1 MKGSPEILLS
11 KEGTTQGDPLAM
23 LMYGIGMLPLNKEL
37 SEILI
42 LAIQIWYADDSGCVG
57 RLKEIRKWFDL
68 LMEKGLKYGYFPEPS
83 KCVLIIKE
91 GFEDL
96 AREYFGHLGV
106 EIVYASRYLGGF
118 IGREGEVRKF
128 IEAKVEM
135 WKRCLNLMSKA
146 ATKYPQAVYGAFT
159 KSLQSEWTFLQRVVS
174 GFDDVYRIL
183 KVEMQCSL
191 IPALFGREIHDRD
204 RFV

>member
-68 LMEKGLKYGYFPEPS
+68 LMEKGPNCGYFPEPFNVILQQNILGIWEL
-83 KCVLIIKE
+83 KQYMLQDIW
-91 GFEDL
+91 EDL
-96 AREYFGHLGV
+96 L
-106 EIVYASRYLGGF
+106 
-118 IGREGEVRKF
+118 EGKVKF
-128 IEAKVEM
+128 VNLLKLK
-135 WKRCLNLMSKA
+135 WK
-146 ATKYPQAVYGAFT
+146 YG
-159 KSLQSEWTFLQRVVS
+159 K
-174 GFDDVYRIL
+174 DV
-183 KVEMQCSL
+183 
-191 IPALFGREIHDRD
+191 
-204 RFV
+204 